1 MAEEKTL
8 HTRLEYEAPT
18 WNRIYKM
25 LISQAKKIRESG
37 FQPDVILGVSRGGWI
52 PARIL
57 SDLLENPNL
66 ANVRVEFY
74 VDVAKTRNAPLLTQ
88 GTSADVA
95 GKRVLVVDD
104 VSDTGKSLR
113 LVKDHVLK
121 QGAKELK
128 VATLYRKPW
137 SMLKPDYCERET
149 KAWVVFPWE
158 RKETIR
164 RIREKHGSTG
174 LEEAT
179 AKLVKAGFP
188 KSLADRILKETSEEK
203 TC

>member
-1 MAEEKTL
+1 
-8 HTRLEYEAPT
+8 
-18 WNRIYKM
+18 M
-25 LISQAKKIRESG
+25 LISLAKKIRESG
-37 FQPDVILGVSRGGWI
+37 YKPDVIVGVSRGGWV
-52 PARIL
+52 PARIM

-66 ANVRVEFY
+66 DNVRVEFY

-88 GTSADVA
+88 GASADVA

-104 VSDTGKSLR
+104 VSDTGKSLQ
-113 LVKDHVLK
+113 LVKNHVLK

-128 VATLYRKPW
+128 IATLYRKPW
-137 SMLKPDYCERET
+137 SMLKPDYFERET
-149 KAWVVFPWE
+149 ELWVVFPWE

-164 RIREKHGSTG
+164 RIREKHGSAG
-174 LEEAT
+174 VEEET

-188 KSLADRILKETSEEK
+188 KSLADRFLKETSAER